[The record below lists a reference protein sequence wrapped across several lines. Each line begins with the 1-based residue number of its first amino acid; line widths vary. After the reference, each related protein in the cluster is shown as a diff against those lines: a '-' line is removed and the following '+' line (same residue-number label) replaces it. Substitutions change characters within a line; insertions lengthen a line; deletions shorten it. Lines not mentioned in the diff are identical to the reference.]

1 MASATSIVGGSFD
14 ADRSDSVHALPN
26 RAGPLQSLNSAHD
39 ADPITAFEIKA
50 NAVEQP
56 SVRRGYLLAP
66 MRTGSLKEM
75 RVRAVA
81 ARSGL
86 LTLATVV
93 LGCALVEPPTAQLAE
108 ARAAIADAEAAGAAA
123 RAPSELAAARERFV
137 QAEAR
142 VSRGH
147 HDEAELLADQAAADA
162 RLATMTARAAA
173 AETALG
179 LIRNE
184 PPVATDTKGATSAR
198 MEGTDEEVLAAAAND
213 ARIRRYAS
221 AELESA
227 QEAFVEARRHRQ
239 RGTDAEVVSY
249 WSYLGRR
256 RAETAREAAKLRQA
270 EEAIQLVRAE
280 RQQQRTEPR
289 RTENQPLAAGR
300 EVPSESRGMTWAHAA
315 EGVVIVVL
323 SDNQFQEG
331 VAEVDPR
338 AGPNLDRIAELLRE
352 DPRRVVR
359 LESHSDDRGSR
370 GRSIDFSGRR
380 AEAIRTALVERGID
394 VRRIRIRVLG
404 DSYPVASNDTPLGRE
419 RNRRIEAVVT
429 SPEPL
434 SGAQN

>member
-1 MASATSIVGGSFD
+1 M
-14 ADRSDSVHALPN
+14 
-26 RAGPLQSLNSAHD
+26 RA
-39 ADPITAFEIKA
+39 
-50 NAVEQP
+50 
-56 SVRRGYLLAP
+56 
-66 MRTGSLKEM
+66 
-75 RVRAVA
+75 RAVA

-86 LTLATVV
+86 LTLATVI
-93 LGCALVEPPTAQLAE
+93 LGCALIEPPTAQLAD

-123 RAPSELAAARERFV
+123 RAPSELAAAREGLV

-142 VSRGH
+142 VRRGH

-162 RLATMTARAAA
+162 RLATMMARAAA
-173 AETALG
+173 AGTALG
-179 LIRNE
+179 LIRNQ
-184 PPVATDTKGATSAR
+184 PPDATDTAGATPAR
-198 MEGTDEEVLAAAAND
+198 MEGTDEEVLAAATSD
-213 ARIRRYAS
+213 ARIRRYAP

-256 RAETAREAAKLRQA
+256 RAETAREAATLRQA
-270 EEAIQLVRAE
+270 EEAIQLIRAE
-280 RQQQRTEPR
+280 RQKARTEPR
-289 RTENQPLAAGR
+289 QPLASGG
-300 EVPSESRGMTWAHAA
+300 EVPSEPRAMTWARAA
-315 EGVVIVVL
+315 DGVVIVVL

-380 AEAIRTALVERGID
+380 AEAIRAALVERGID
-394 VRRIRIRVLG
+394 IRRIRVRVLG
-404 DSYPVASNDTPLGRE
+404 DSYPVASNETPLGRE
-419 RNRRIEAVVT
+419 RNRRVEAVVT